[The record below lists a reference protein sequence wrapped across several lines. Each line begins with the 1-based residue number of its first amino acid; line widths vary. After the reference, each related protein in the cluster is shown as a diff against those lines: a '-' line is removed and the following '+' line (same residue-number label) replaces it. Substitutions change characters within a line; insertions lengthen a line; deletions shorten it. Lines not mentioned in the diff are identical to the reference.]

1 MDTRLLEYFLAIAR
15 EENITKAAESLHITQ
30 PTLSRQIHDL
40 EKDLGKTLF
49 NRTGR
54 KTTLTQDGEIFKKRA
69 EEILTLVQ
77 KAKEEL
83 SSTNTQLHGSIHI
96 GAGETYQM
104 KQITDLLSTI
114 HQEHPSVT
122 YRLYSGV
129 ADDVLE
135 KVDTGLLDFALVFE
149 PVQKEKYNFIEV
161 PSYDQM
167 GVLMC
172 DDHPLARK
180 DQITYDDLYQMEL
193 LVSTRS
199 EINDTAFV
207 SRLKN
212 NSAMHI
218 IGSFNLIY
226 NASLMVSS
234 HLGQAITIKDIA
246 PRLPHLIWKP
256 ITPEINAKLVL
267 IWKKY
272 EVMTPLHQLFLDEIR
287 KLYSQA

>member
-40 EKDLGKTLF
+40 EKNLGKTLF

-54 KTTLTQDGEIFKKRA
+54 KTALTQDGEIFKKRA

-83 SSTNTQLHGSIHI
+83 SSTDTQLHGSIHI

-212 NSAMHI
+212 DSAMHI

>member
-212 NSAMHI
+212 DSAMHI

-234 HLGQAITIKDIA
+234 HLGQAITIKDIV

-272 EVMTPLHQLFLDEIR
+272 EVMTPLHQFFLDEIR

>member
-49 NRTGR
+49 NRTSR

-212 NSAMHI
+212 DSAMHI

>member
-1 MDTRLLEYFLAIAR
+1 
-15 EENITKAAESLHITQ
+15 
-30 PTLSRQIHDL
+30 
-40 EKDLGKTLF
+40 
-49 NRTGR
+49 
-54 KTTLTQDGEIFKKRA
+54 
-69 EEILTLVQ
+69 
-77 KAKEEL
+77 
-83 SSTNTQLHGSIHI
+83 
-96 GAGETYQM
+96 M

-212 NSAMHI
+212 DSAMHI